1 MICKGEVDKLK
12 RNLPFFSQKWYAF
25 RFKWALVFA
34 SYVYLMSS
42 WLIILYLLIIHFF
55 SPDSLLLRQ
64 YPDETEVLTPL
75 MWTLCPQC
83 VRFVHLQLIEKKN
96 QANITK
102 SSCCWEVWGS
112 FYLLVW
118 LDLED
123 QMLSL
128 ELHLFLPFLP
138 LSVLW
143 GFLDEIYTLEYL
155 FMSSR
160 KGFEL
165 SLLWWQAPLLNQP
178 FYSE

>member
-83 VRFVHLQLIEKKN
+83 VRFVHLQLIEKK
-96 QANITK
+96 K
-102 SSCCWEVWGS
+102 SSKHYQELM
-112 FYLLVW
+112 LLR
-118 LDLED
+118 
-123 QMLSL
+123 SL
-128 ELHLFLPFLP
+128 GVILP
-138 LSVLW
+138 LGMTGSGRSNAVIGTPSLSSFFASFCSMGVSRW
-143 GFLDEIYTLEYL
+143 NIYLRIPVYELKEGIWTISTLVT
-155 FMSSR
+155 SST
-160 KGFEL
+160 
-165 SLLWWQAPLLNQP
+165 P
-178 FYSE
+178 